1 MPTYVVGPNEGP
13 VQVTGTS
20 GGPLSVTATPVA
32 AALSSYNVSGVI
44 AINTVLVTLDCS
56 QWRAVSIQCVAMGT
70 TGVVTPEWSNDNTN
84 WQAATIFTPA
94 GASATTISAAGLWDT
109 PVMARYLRLR
119 MSTATTAGTT
129 TFSIYQFEEARQSW
143 FATQPVS
150 GTVTAN
156 IGTGSIAAGT
166 NAIGDVG
173 LQYRANATGAASFV
187 SAMSPAT
194 PAAGTIKAT
203 AGRLVGYYLCNSSA
217 ALRSVKIFNVAA
229 PTLGTTAASFEI
241 DIPANGIAQLE
252 FDGGIGFSTA
262 ITFSVT
268 SAKGL
273 TDNTATGL
281 AANDVT
287 GYFAFA

>member
-1 MPTYVVGPNEGP
+1 MPTYCVGPNEGP
-13 VQVTGTS
+13 VQVTGP
-20 GGPLSVTATPVA
+20 GGAALPVTASPA
-32 AALSSYNVSGVI
+32 AAQLTSYNVSGVI
-44 AINTVLVTLDCS
+44 AINTVLATLDCS
-56 QWRAVSIQCVAMGT
+56 QWRAVSIQCVSMGT
-70 TGVVTPEWSNDNTN
+70 TGVVTPEWSNDNAN
-84 WQAATIFTPA
+84 WTGATVFTPA

-119 MSTATTAGTT
+119 MSTATTAGAT
-129 TFSIYQFEEARQSW
+129 TFSVYQFEEARQSW

-150 GTVTAN
+150 LSASST
-156 IGTGSIAAGT
+156 
-166 NAIGDVG
+166 AIGDVG

-187 SAMSPAT
+187 SVMSPAT

-203 AGRLVGYYLCNSSA
+203 SGRLVGYYLVNTAA

-241 DIPANGIAQLE
+241 DIPANGVAQLE
-252 FDGGIGFSTA
+252 FDGGVGFSTA
-262 ITFSVT
+262 IVFSVT